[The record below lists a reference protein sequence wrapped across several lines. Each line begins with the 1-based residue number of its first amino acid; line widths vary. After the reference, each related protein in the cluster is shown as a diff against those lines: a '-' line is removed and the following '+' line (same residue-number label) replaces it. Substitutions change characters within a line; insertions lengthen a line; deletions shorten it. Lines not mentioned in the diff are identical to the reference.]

1 VVCVSGMCEG
11 CELVVSV
18 RGVSSGTHIKVYGC
32 LVANYS
38 MCTCASGIKCLV
50 C

>member
-1 VVCVSGMCEG
+1 MCVSCMCEG

-18 RGVSSGTHIKVYGC
+18 RGVSQWYVHKVYGC
-32 LVANYS
+32 LVANDS
-38 MCTCASGIKCLV
+38 VCTCGSGIKCLV